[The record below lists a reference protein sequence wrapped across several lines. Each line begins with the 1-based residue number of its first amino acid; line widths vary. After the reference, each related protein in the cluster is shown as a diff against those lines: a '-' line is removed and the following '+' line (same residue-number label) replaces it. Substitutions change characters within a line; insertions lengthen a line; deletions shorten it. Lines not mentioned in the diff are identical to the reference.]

1 MVAHVVGVAGH
12 RNPPVFEEND
22 AIAKFSDAAHI
33 VADKQH
39 GSSTAGDL
47 RHLLDALALKARI
60 ADSQQ
65 KEFVPSSWDKESV
78 KLKAQLLKAARDSS
92 KLQAEA
98 VVPAQ

>member
-1 MVAHVVGVAGH
+1 MNML
-12 RNPPVFEEND
+12 NPVMKRRP
-22 AIAKFSDAAHI
+22 
-33 VADKQH
+33 
-39 GSSTAGDL
+39 
-47 RHLLDALALKARI
+47 RI
-60 ADSQQ
+60 ANSQQ